1 MEDSGRARR
10 SFATSAQG
18 TALLALLFVA
28 GFLVFAVWSG
38 SWYGTWK
45 ALHVLAAI
53 IWIGGALMIQ
63 IYAFV
68 ILRERDPHRMAWFSR
83 ATEKIGMRTFL
94 PSSLILVVL
103 GFVLVQ
109 QAGWAW
115 KFWLVFGL
123 VLWAASFVNGA
134 AFIGPES
141 GRIAALIEE
150 RGGVDD
156 VVHARIERILLA
168 SRVEAVI
175 LALVAMDM
183 VLKPGA

>member
-1 MEDSGRARR
+1 METSTRTRR

-18 TALLALLFVA
+18 TALIALLFVA
-28 GFLVFAVWSG
+28 GFVGFALWSG
-38 SWYGTWK
+38 SWYGAWK

-53 IWIGGALMIQ
+53 VWIGGALMIQ
-63 IYAFV
+63 IYAFAV
-68 ILRERDPHRMAWFSR
+68 LRERNPERIAWFSR
-83 ATEKIGMRTFL
+83 TTELIGMRTFI
-94 PSSLILVVL
+94 PASLLLVVL
-103 GFVLVQ
+103 GFVLVH

-134 AFIGPES
+134 AFLGPEG
-141 GRIAALIEE
+141 GRIAKLIEE

-156 VVHARIERILLA
+156 VVQARIERVLFA
-168 SRVEAVI
+168 SRIEAVI

>member
-1 MEDSGRARR
+1 MG
-10 SFATSAQG
+10 
-18 TALLALLFVA
+18 LLVLLFAV
-28 GFLVFAVWSG
+28 GFVVLAVWSG
-38 SWYGTWK
+38 TWYGTWK

-53 IWIGGALMIQ
+53 VWIGGALMIQ

-68 ILRERDPHRMAWFSR
+68 VLRERNPERIAWFSR
-83 ATEKIGMRTFL
+83 TTETIGMRTFL
-94 PSSLILVVL
+94 PSSLLLVVL
-103 GFVLVQ
+103 GFVLVH
-109 QAGWAW
+109 QAGGAW

-141 GRIAALIEE
+141 GRIAALVEE
-150 RGGVDD
+150 RGGVDE
-156 VVHARIERILLA
+156 VVQARIERILLA

-183 VLKPGA
+183 VLKPGL